1 MPADGAGCVPDRDDL
16 RLLVI
21 GHAGFPEESAGS
33 VARVRSAAR
42 PAAAAGFPKELIEA
56 ASLDGAGRWTI
67 LWRIILP
74 MSW

>member
-1 MPADGAGCVPDRDDL
+1 M
-16 RLLVI
+16 
-21 GHAGFPEESAGS
+21 
-33 VARVRSAAR
+33 RSAAR

-74 MSW
+74 MSWPTGAQCARQTTAARGRRPRSGPCPPGRRR